1 MKLIVLVS
9 LLTAACGTQSAQERY
24 LEDFMREYPE
34 ARLLSVVGEYDS
46 CWTVDEEL
54 DTYISLTNK
63 LSREEVYTL
72 AMECM
77 NLGKSAKE

>member
-1 MKLIVLVS
+1 MRSLLLL
-9 LLTAACGTQSAQERY
+9 LLTACGAQTEQESY
-24 LEDFMREYPE
+24 LEDFLRENPE

-77 NLGKSAKE
+77 NLGKAAKE